1 MFRTESKLRDHK
13 IIILTNRYKGRFP
26 KRKRKRVRLK
36 VNVYLMNIGS
46 GSEAWPNDHQYNLE
60 PFTLTNGLQ
69 RYFRNLL
76 FLLYNLPEF
85 YCQFPLCGT
94 ARYKF

>member
-1 MFRTESKLRDHK
+1 MVTLP
-13 IIILTNRYKGRFP
+13 NRYNGRFP

-36 VNVYLMNIGS
+36 VNVYLMNKGS

-60 PFTLTNGLQ
+60 PFTLTNGQQ

-76 FLLYNLPEF
+76 FLLAELLLLVTIVWYSGTKFKISQNLHINF
-85 YCQFPLCGT
+85 VY
-94 ARYKF
+94 